1 MSPAQPSRSLS
12 KFLRKVNSR
21 LETIEHTCS
30 EYLRR
35 SEIIL
40 RSATKF
46 ANHIDGSLGKTLLK
60 NDLKGE
66 VKMKHISPKKFLKIQ
81 TKDNADMYMELTAM
95 LAAILTAILD
105 PKNIFRFIE
114 LILKNKVVL
123 AKY

>member
-1 MSPAQPSRSLS
+1 MSPAQSSRSLS
-12 KFLRKVNSR
+12 KFLGKVNSR

-81 TKDNADMYMELTAM
+81 TKENPDT
-95 LAAILTAILD
+95 
-105 PKNIFRFIE
+105 P
-114 LILKNKVVL
+114 
-123 AKY
+123 